1 MSVLIIYCHPTKQSY
16 TYNILCQLKK
26 VLANENLEFQIS
38 DLYEMG
44 FQTEM
49 TDSEYQ
55 REGHCNLDLDISP
68 DVRIEHDKIEKADC
82 IIFLYPVWWSDCPAM
97 LKGWFDRVYS
107 VGYAY
112 SHKDNLVRIK
122 KMKTINYGISLCT
135 AGHPNNFLEEIGIA
149 ESMRKIMVD
158 DRMGQ
163 RFLKKEMQLLGGTL
177 EMDKVRDKHSNIIK
191 DLGKRIKKYINKEE
205 GVGDPRPA

>member
-1 MSVLIIYCHPTKQSY
+1 MSVLIIYCHPSKQSY
-16 TYNILCQLKK
+16 TYNILGQLKK
-26 VLANENLEFQIS
+26 VLISENLEFEIS
-38 DLYEMG
+38 DLYEIG
-44 FQTEM
+44 FQAELTE
-49 TDSEYQ
+49 SEYR
-55 REGHCNLDLDISP
+55 REGLFNLDLEISP
-68 DVRIEHDKIEKADC
+68 DVRIEQEKIEKADC
-82 IIFLYPVWWSDCPAM
+82 IIFLYPVWWSDCPAK

-149 ESMRKIMVD
+149 ESMRKVMVD

-163 RFLKKEMQLLGGTL
+163 RFLKKDMLLLGGTL
-177 EMDKVRDKHSNIIK
+177 DLDNVRDKHSEIIK
-191 DLGKRIKKYINKEE
+191 DLGKRIKTSINNEH
-205 GVGDPRPA
+205 GAGGSRLA